1 MRRSFVFS
9 QGGRNS
15 FQSISIIFHY
25 ISPWLS
31 CSFCITCLLLT
42 EMGCKEGEEGFRAWV
57 LHHREGF
64 LRVWGEFDREDKGGI
79 LKVLKHSPKKS
90 VNFLKKR
97 ETKQE
102 TGNTLL
108 RFLLFLLSL
117 TGHPRW
123 LDVDSSPANY

>member
-9 QGGRNS
+9 QGGKHS
-15 FQSISIIFHY
+15 FQSISVILHY

-31 CSFCITCLLLT
+31 SFCSICLLLT
-42 EMGCKEGEEGFRAWV
+42 EMGYKEGEEGFRAWV

-64 LRVWGEFDREDKGGI
+64 LRVWGEFGREDKGGI

-90 VNFLKKR
+90 VNYFLKKR

-102 TGNTLL
+102 TGNKLL
-108 RFLLFLLSL
+108 KVSTISTVINR
-117 TGHPRW
+117 TP
-123 LDVDSSPANY
+123 